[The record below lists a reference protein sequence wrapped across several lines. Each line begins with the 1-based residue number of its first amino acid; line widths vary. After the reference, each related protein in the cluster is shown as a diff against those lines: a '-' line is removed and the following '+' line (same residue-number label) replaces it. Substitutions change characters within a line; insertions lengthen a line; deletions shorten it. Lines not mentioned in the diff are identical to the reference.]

1 LKNGREP
8 WNNRRKHRT
17 LEENHGNIEN
27 YYGKI
32 EGKKPWK
39 IYEHHGNINENHA
52 KLDKHHGTNHETRGK
67 IDEQCE

>member
-1 LKNGREP
+1 M
-8 WNNRRKHRT
+8 
-17 LEENHGNIEN
+17 EENHGTIEENIEHWKKTMETL
-27 YYGKI
+27 KI
-32 EGKKPWK
+32 IMEKLKKKKPWK